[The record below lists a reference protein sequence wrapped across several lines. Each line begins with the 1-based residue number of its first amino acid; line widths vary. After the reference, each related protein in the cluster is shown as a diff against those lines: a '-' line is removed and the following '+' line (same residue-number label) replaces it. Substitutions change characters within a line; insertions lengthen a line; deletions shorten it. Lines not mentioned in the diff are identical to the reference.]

1 MFEKVNPSHPDK
13 IADRIAGALV
23 DRAYAIKDDPK
34 IAVEVLIGHNQ
45 CTIISEANV
54 RFTDDEVKNIIKRIS
69 GQDVKLLL
77 IQNNQDIHLAD
88 NQKTLSCGDNGI
100 FKGAVVSEEEKY

>member
-69 GQDVKLLL
+69 IKKEL
-77 IQNNQDIHLAD
+77 ILCENI
-88 NQKTLSCGDNGI
+88 CI
-100 FKGAVVSEEEKY
+100 FKIYFFSYTSFVFYCIDKLFFV